1 MLFRKHNPEVDTPFG
16 TGKVV
21 SGTVYVSWVRH
32 RGVKIGL
39 CWAVDKTPDERLVG
53 QIESRLDFIVDQG
66 LARLGSSEFPD
77 HLKAV
82 LPEWIDLD
90 CTDGDFSLT
99 FYCPDDE
106 DYLLGVEFKDWKII
120 RDWEGH

>member
-1 MLFRKHNPEVDTPFG
+1 M
-16 TGKVV
+16 
-21 SGTVYVSWVRH
+21 
-32 RGVKIGL
+32 GL
-39 CWAVDKTPDERLVG
+39 CWSADISPDEHLVS

-66 LARLGSSEFPD
+66 LERLGSNEFPD

-90 CTDGDFSLT
+90 STDGDFSLT

-106 DYLLGVEFKDWKII
+106 DLLLGVEFKDWEII